1 MGKLND
7 LANLGQAIWLDFVDR
22 KFLEEG
28 GLKKL
33 VGEDAVTGVTSNPS
47 IFQQAMGKGNQPTW
61 TVEREGTCP

>member
-28 GLKKL
+28 GL
-33 VGEDAVTGVTSNPS
+33 E
-47 IFQQAMGKGNQPTW
+47 
-61 TVEREGTCP
+61 